1 MTQPQL
7 LLAVLLVQQGFF
19 ALTWMGAA
27 YLRLAR
33 RAALHWA
40 LATTLVA
47 VAMGLILLRMEF
59 GPWLSL
65 ALPNILIILGVA
77 ALRRGV
83 QCFFRLKPTD
93 REQALVVALDSS
105 ALLSIV
111 AAGAP
116 TRLVAIVGSAAV
128 ALLFLRMAE
137 EMYRGMRAESGRLTA
152 WLCSAPTLVIGLL
165 FAVRA
170 VVTWVRGP
178 AAEGSLSVESSAN
191 VITSFAMMV
200 FGLIVNAQMVAI
212 TIIRLITRLRY
223 QSEHDPLTNLLNRR
237 AMQRLIDDES
247 RRQIRYGGSFALLS
261 VDVDHFKR
269 VNDHFGHGV
278 GDEVLK
284 RVAEVMR
291 HNCRETDRL
300 ARMGG
305 EEFWVLLTGSRAE
318 AAVALGER
326 LLAAVRELDLGDVA
340 TGLRVTISI
349 GHADARPQTEPLE
362 LLLRRL
368 DVALYAAK
376 SGGRDR
382 LVQAEPAF

>member
-40 LATTLVA
+40 VATTLVA
-47 VAMGLILLRMEF
+47 VAMGLILLRTEF

-65 ALPNILIILGVA
+65 ALPNILIILGIA

-83 QCFFRLKPTD
+83 QCFFRLTPTD
-93 REQALVVALDSS
+93 REQALVVALDST

-128 ALLFLRMAE
+128 ALLFLRMAG

-170 VVTWVRGP
+170 VVTWLRGP
-178 AAEGSLSVESSAN
+178 EAEGSLSVQSTAN

-212 TIIRLITRLRY
+212 TIIRLITRLRH

-247 RRQIRYGGSFALLS
+247 RRQVRYGGSFALLS